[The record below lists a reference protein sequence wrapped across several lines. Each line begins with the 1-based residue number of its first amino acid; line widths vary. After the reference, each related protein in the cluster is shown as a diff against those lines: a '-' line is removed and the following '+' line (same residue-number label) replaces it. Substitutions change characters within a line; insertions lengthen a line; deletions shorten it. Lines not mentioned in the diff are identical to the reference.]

1 MSAPTLFLTLRT
13 LVPGLLAC
21 LLSACSS
28 LDYFAHLAKGQYGVL
43 AARRPVV
50 DVIADPA
57 TDPRLKARLE
67 LAQQARAF
75 ASDQLDLPRNGS
87 YTVYADVG
95 RPYVAWNVFATAE
108 FSLKPVTHC
117 FLIAGC
123 VGYRG
128 YFERPRADAEAKELA
143 AQGDDTYV
151 GGVPAY
157 STLGWFDDP
166 ILNTMMRWDD
176 DALNG
181 TIFHELA
188 HQKLYVKNDTAFNE
202 SFATFVQQEGLRQWR
217 AARGLP
223 PGDALPQRREDE
235 FTQLVL
241 DARARLE
248 KLYASGQPPEPM
260 RAAKQAQIERLR
272 ADYRSLRDGPWQGYK
287 GYDAWMDTPINNAKL
302 LPFGLYHKW
311 VPAFAALYAQ
321 QGGDWPKFFAAARKL
336 SQQDPAPRTAALEQ
350 LALLSGTGPH
360 RVDRAEP
367 LTPPI
372 ASRSVPPSPD
382 GRGDVAGGFAAAT
395 NPGAP

>member
-1 MSAPTLFLTLRT
+1 MLLLRVLSKTALTALC
-13 LVPGLLAC
+13 VSLLAG
-21 LLSACSS
+21 CSTI
-28 LDYFAHLAKGQYGVL
+28 DYFAHLAKGQYGVL
-43 AARRPVV
+43 AARRPLA

-57 TDPRLKARLE
+57 TDATVKTRLQ

-75 ASDQLDLPRNGS
+75 ASDKLDLPRNGS

-95 RPYVAWNVFATAE
+95 RPYVAWNVFATPE

-117 FLIAGC
+117 FVIAGC

-128 YFERPRADAEAKELA
+128 YFEKPLAEEEAKLLGG
-143 AQGDDTYV
+143 QGYDTYV

-202 SFATFVQQEGLRQWR
+202 SFATFVQEEGVHQWR

-223 PGDALPQRREDE
+223 QGDSLSQRRGDE

-248 KLYASGQPPEPM
+248 NLYASGLPAEQM
-260 RAAKQAQIERLR
+260 RVAKQAEIERLR
-272 ADYRSLRDGPWQGYK
+272 ADYRRLRDTQWQGYK
-287 GYDAWMDTPINNAKL
+287 GYDTWIEAPINNAKL

-321 QGGDWPKFFAAARKL
+321 QNGDWARFFEAARKL
-336 SQQDPAPRTAALEQ
+336 SKQDAEPRTAALEQ
-350 LALLSGTGPH
+350 LAAP
-360 RVDRAEP
+360 RA
-367 LTPPI
+367 
-372 ASRSVPPSPD
+372 
-382 GRGDVAGGFAAAT
+382 GMGAA
-395 NPGAP
+395 P

>member
-1 MSAPTLFLTLRT
+1 MSRFLYSVLFRATVST
-13 LVPGLLAC
+13 GLLAS
-21 LLSACSS
+21 LAACSTV
-28 LDYFAHLAKGQYGVL
+28 DYFAHLAKGQYEVL
-43 AARRPVV
+43 AARRPLH

-57 TDPRLKARLE
+57 TDPKLKARLE

-75 ASDQLDLPRNGS
+75 ASDKLDLPRNGS

-128 YFERPRADAEAKELA
+128 YFVKAQAEEEAKLLSGE
-143 AQGDDTYV
+143 GDDTYV

-176 DALNG
+176 DALDG

-217 AARGLP
+217 AARGLGE
-223 PGDALPQRREDE
+223 GDTLPQRREDE

-248 KLYASGQPPEPM
+248 KLYASGEPAEQM
-260 RAAKQAQIERLR
+260 RAAKQAEIERLR
-272 ADYRSLRDGPWQGYK
+272 ADYRSLRDTQWQGYK
-287 GYDAWMDTPINNAKL
+287 GYDAWMDGPINNAKL

-321 QGGDWPKFFAAARKL
+321 QNGGWPKFFEAARKL
-336 SQQDPAPRTAALEQ
+336 ARLDPGPRTAALER
-350 LALLSGTGPH
+350 LAAPPAGTG
-360 RVDRAEP
+360 
-367 LTPPI
+367 
-372 ASRSVPPSPD
+372 
-382 GRGDVAGGFAAAT
+382 AA
-395 NPGAP
+395 P

>member
-1 MSAPTLFLTLRT
+1 MAAIL
-13 LVPGLLAC
+13 GGI

-28 LDYFAHLAKGQYGVL
+28 IDYFAHLAKGQYGVL
-43 AARRPVV
+43 SARRPL
-50 DVIADPA
+50 DQVIADPA
-57 TDPRLKARLE
+57 TDATLKARLQ

-75 ASDQLDLPRNGS
+75 ASDKLALPHNGS
-87 YTVYADVG
+87 YTLYADVG

-128 YFERPRADAEAKELA
+128 YFDQAHAEAEAKELA
-143 AQGDDTYV
+143 GQGDDTYV

-166 ILNTMMRWDD
+166 ILNTMLRWDE
-176 DALNG
+176 DALDG

-202 SFATFVQQEGLRQWR
+202 SFATFVQEEGVREWR

-223 PGDALPQRREDE
+223 RGDSLPQRREDQ

-241 DARARLE
+241 DARERLE
-248 KLYASGQPPEPM
+248 KLYASGLAAEPM
-260 RAAKQAQIERLR
+260 RAAKLAEIERLR
-272 ADYRSLRDGPWQGYK
+272 ADYRTLRDTQWQGYK
-287 GYDAWMDTPINNAKL
+287 GYDAWVDAPINNAKL

-311 VPAFAALYAQ
+311 VPAFATLYAQ
-321 QGGDWPKFFAAARKL
+321 QNGDWPKFYEAARQLAK
-336 SQQDPAPRTAALEQ
+336 QDPQPRDAALER
-350 LALLSGTGPH
+350 LAAPQGG
-360 RVDRAEP
+360 AGA
-367 LTPPI
+367 
-372 ASRSVPPSPD
+372 AS
-382 GRGDVAGGFAAAT
+382 
-395 NPGAP
+395 

>member
-1 MSAPTLFLTLRT
+1 MRLPTILLRLAVAGLCAAFLA
-13 LVPGLLAC
+13 G
-21 LLSACSS
+21 CSTI
-28 LDYFAHLAKGQYGVL
+28 DYFAHLAKGQYGVL
-43 AARRPVV
+43 SARRPLAE
-50 DVIADPA
+50 VIADPA
-57 TDPRLKARLE
+57 TDATVKARLQ
-67 LAQQARAF
+67 LAEQARVF
-75 ASDQLDLPRNGS
+75 ASDKLALPRNGS

-95 RPYVAWNVFATAE
+95 RPYVAWNVFATPE
-108 FSLKPVTHC
+108 FSLKPLTHC

-128 YFERPRADAEAKELA
+128 YFDKARAEAEAGELA
-143 AQGDDTYV
+143 GQGDDAYV

-217 AARGLP
+217 AARQLP
-223 PGDALPQRREDE
+223 QGDSLPQRREDE

-248 KLYASGQPPEPM
+248 KVYASGLPAEQM
-260 RAAKQAQIERLR
+260 RTAKQAEIEQLR
-272 ADYRSLRDGPWQGYK
+272 ADYHSLRDTQWQGYK
-287 GYDAWMDTPINNAKL
+287 GYDAWMDAPINNAKL

-321 QGGDWPKFFAAARKL
+321 QNGDWARFYEAARKL
-336 SQQDPAPRTAALEQ
+336 SQQDPEPRNAALER
-350 LALLSGTGPH
+350 LAVSPSG
-360 RVDRAEP
+360 
-367 LTPPI
+367 
-372 ASRSVPPSPD
+372 
-382 GRGDVAGGFAAAT
+382 AGAAL
-395 NPGAP
+395 

>member
-1 MSAPTLFLTLRT
+1 MSALRSFCRSHLARAGT
-13 LVPGLLAC
+13 VLLLGTA
-21 LLSACSS
+21 LSGCSS
-28 LDYFAHLAKGQYGVL
+28 IDYFTHLAHGEYGVL
-43 AARRPVV
+43 SARKPI
-50 DVIADPA
+50 DQLIADPA
-57 TDPRLKARLE
+57 TDPKLKARLQ

-75 ASDQLDLPRNGS
+75 ASDKLDLPRNGS

-95 RPYVAWNVFATAE
+95 RNYVVWNVFAAPE

-128 YFERPRADAEAKELA
+128 YFDRPRADAEAKRLVGE
-143 AQGDDTYV
+143 GYETYV

-176 DALNG
+176 DALNS

-188 HQKLYVKNDTAFNE
+188 HQKLYLKSDTAFNE
-202 SFATFVQQEGLRQWR
+202 SYATFVQEEGLRQWR

-223 PGDALPQRREDE
+223 PGDSSATQRGDA

-241 DARARLE
+241 DARTRLE
-248 KLYASGQPPEPM
+248 KVYASGLPPQQM
-260 RAAKQAQIERLR
+260 RAAKQAEFERLR
-272 ADYRSLRDGPWQGYK
+272 ADYRSLRDTQWQGYT
-287 GYDAWMDTPINNAKL
+287 GYDAWMDAPINNARL

-321 QGGDWPKFFAAARKL
+321 QSQDWVKFFAAAKALTKL
-336 SQQDPAPRTAALEQ
+336 DDEPRTAALEQ
-350 LALLSGTGPH
+350 LAP
-360 RVDRAEP
+360 
-367 LTPPI
+367 
-372 ASRSVPPSPD
+372 
-382 GRGDVAGGFAAAT
+382 AAAGT
-395 NPGAP
+395 AAKAAP

>member
-1 MSAPTLFLTLRT
+1 MSALRAFRCFRPVRVALASL
-13 LVPGLLAC
+13 LVAALGG
-21 LLSACSS
+21 CSS
-28 LDYFAHLAKGQYGVL
+28 IDYFTHLAAGQYGVL
-43 AARRPVV
+43 SARKPIAEVV
-50 DVIADPA
+50 ADPA
-57 TDPRLKARLE
+57 TDPRLKARLQ
-67 LAQQARAF
+67 LAQEARAF
-75 ASDQLDLPRNGS
+75 ASDKLDLPRNGS

-95 RPYVAWNVFATAE
+95 RPYVVWNVFATPE

-128 YFERPRADAEAKELA
+128 YFDKARAEAGAKELEG
-143 AQGDDTYV
+143 QGYETYV

-176 DALNG
+176 DALNS

-188 HQKLYVKNDTAFNE
+188 HQKLYLKNDTAFNE
-202 SFATFVQQEGLRQWR
+202 SYATFVQEEGLRQWR

-223 PGDALPQRREDE
+223 PGDSIATQRGDA

-248 KLYASGQPPEPM
+248 KVYASGLPPEQM
-260 RAAKQAQIERLR
+260 RAAKQAEIERLR
-272 ADYRSLRDGPWQGYK
+272 TDYRSLRDTQWQGYK
-287 GYDAWMDTPINNAKL
+287 GYDVWMDAPINNARL

-321 QGGDWPKFFAAARKL
+321 QGGDWVKFFAAAKALSKL
-336 SQQDPAPRTAALEQ
+336 DTAARTAALEQ
-350 LALLSGTGPH
+350 LAPPAAGTG
-360 RVDRAEP
+360 
-367 LTPPI
+367 
-372 ASRSVPPSPD
+372 
-382 GRGDVAGGFAAAT
+382 GAA
-395 NPGAP
+395 P